1 MKTLR
6 IIALETA
13 LVLASVLPGF
23 AIPQVEQ
30 MNAVLTNQ
38 NAVSEDAQTFT
49 PAQLRIAAAKL
60 QIQANPNKAQAY
72 NELALALVRRAR
84 ETEDPAYFSEAEKA
98 LVTGMSLA
106 PNDFQLEKTHVA
118 VLLGEHRFAEAQKE
132 ATALNQQTP
141 DDVTTY
147 GYMAEADIA
156 LGDYHDAE
164 DSAQWMLNLLPYN
177 VPGLLIAAELRV
189 LFGDPEGARECL
201 ERAYAETSPN
211 ETEELAWIANQIA
224 SIEIDSGHPAA
235 ALKALDQ
242 AEQLFPRY
250 PYTRE
255 NRARVLLAQGNPLQ
269 AIPLLRQLPQTPHV
283 LYQLAKAEEAAGHA
297 RESERAYAD
306 FEAAAK
312 LLINAPDNDNR
323 ELILYY
329 ADRGRTSASAAKQA
343 LDLALHEASLRHDVW
358 TLDAYAK
365 ALYVNG
371 KFDEADVQMEKALA
385 VGIRSDQLFDDAGH
399 IASKVNKQAEATK
412 YFDAALQIRASPE
425 YWQDARD
432 QLADGRVVAALQPAA
447 VINSPHSPAAS
458 EANTADAIEPVPIA
472 SSVAGS
478 QMSPVPASLLSPLPT
493 ETDRLVRSMQH
504 RVALSP
510 QDVRAYSGLGAAYLQ
525 RARETGDV
533 EDYQLAEQSLNKSL
547 DLVSTDLSATEPLTT
562 MAEVCMGEHRFKD
575 ALNYAQKA
583 LALGSGD
590 LSPFAIVGDAYADM
604 GEYEKA
610 GVAYSRLSAASG
622 SGEARTAYA
631 RDSRLAYLK
640 FISGNTA
647 GAIHL
652 MQSAV
657 TAGIEARLP
666 SENLAWLYFELGEF
680 EYLNGNLKAANDA
693 YLAALTSHP
702 GGYRALAGLA
712 RVRADQGKYEDAM
725 LLYQKA
731 IAVVPMPVYVAELGD
746 VYAKVGSTAEAE
758 KQYQLVEYIGLL
770 GHINQVLH
778 NRDLAL
784 FYADHDRNLTEA
796 LALAR
801 KEFEVRSDIYTWDA
815 VAWALYKNGKYQ
827 ESKEAMDNALHL
839 GTKDPLLL
847 FHAGMIDAKLGDAT
861 QSEKSL
867 NQALAINPH
876 FHILYADQA
885 RQQLTLFEKQRLQTA
900 KGVSTDESPIH

>member
-1 MKTLR
+1 MKNLR
-6 IIALETA
+6 VAIALETT
-13 LVLASVLPGF
+13 LVFASALPGL
-23 AIPQVEQ
+23 ALSQQEQ
-30 MNAVLTNQ
+30 MNTAAQTSQ
-38 NAVSEDAQTFT
+38 NAVSENGQTST
-49 PAQLRIAAAKL
+49 PAQLRIAAARL

-106 PNDFQLEKTHVA
+106 PNDFQLEKTRVA

-132 ATALNQQTP
+132 ATALNQETP

-147 GYMAEADIA
+147 GYMAEAYIA

-164 DSAQWMLNLLPYN
+164 VSAQWMLNLLPYN
-177 VPGLLIAAELRV
+177 VPGLLIAGQLRV

-224 SIEIDSGHPAA
+224 AIEIDSGHSAA
-235 ALKALDQ
+235 AVKALDQ

-255 NRARVLLAQGNPLQ
+255 NRARLQIAQGNASQ
-269 AIPLLRQLPQTPHV
+269 AIPFWRELPQTPHV
-283 LYQLAKAEEAAGHA
+283 LYQLAKAEVSAGHA
-297 RESERAYAD
+297 HESERAYAD

-312 LLINAPDNDNR
+312 LQINAPDNVNR
-323 ELILYY
+323 ELVLYY
-329 ADRGRTSASAAKQA
+329 ADRGRASASHAKQA
-343 LDLALHEASLRHDVW
+343 LELAQHEVSLRHDVW

-371 KFDEADVQMEKALA
+371 KFGEAKVQIEKALE
-385 VGIRSDQLFDDAGH
+385 VGIRSDQLFDDAGR
-399 IASKVNKQAEATK
+399 ITDKVNKRADAVK
-412 YFDAALQIRASPE
+412 YFEAALEIHAFPE

-432 QLADGRVVAALQPAA
+432 QLADGRVGTPSQAATVVHLPD
-447 VINSPHSPAAS
+447 SSAAS
-458 EANTADAIEPVPIA
+458 KVSTNDEIQFLPIVL
-472 SSVAGS
+472 SVAGP
-478 QMSPVPASLLSPLPT
+478 QTSPIPASLLSPLPT
-493 ETDRLVRSMQH
+493 ETDRVVRSMQH

-510 QDVRAYSGLGAAYLQ
+510 KDAAAYSGLGAAYLQ

-533 EDYQLAEQSLNKSL
+533 EDYQLAEQALNKSL
-547 DLVSTDLSATEPLTT
+547 DLVSTDLTATAPLTT
-562 MAEVCMGEHRFKD
+562 MAEVCMGEHRFND

-590 LSPFAIVGDAYADM
+590 LSPFAIVGDAYADL

-610 GVAYSRLSAASG
+610 GVAYSRLSRGPEPQDAH
-622 SGEARTAYA
+622 TAYV

-640 FISGNTA
+640 FISGNTD

-657 TAGIEARLP
+657 TAGVEARLP
-666 SENLAWLYFELGEF
+666 TENLAWLYFESGEF
-680 EYLNGNLKAANDA
+680 EYQNGNLKAANDA
-693 YLAALTSHP
+693 YLTALISHP
-702 GGYRALAGLA
+702 GDYRAIAGLA
-712 RVRADQGKYEDAM
+712 RVRADQGKYQDAIP
-725 LLYQKA
+725 LYQRA
-731 IAVVPMPVYVAELGD
+731 IAVVPMPIYVAELGD
-746 VYAKVGSTAEAE
+746 VYARVGNTAEAE
-758 KQYQLVEYIGLL
+758 RQYQLVEYIGLL

-784 FYADHDRNLTEA
+784 FYSDHDRNLSEA

-801 KEFEVRSDIYTWDA
+801 KEFEVRSDIYTWDTL
-815 VAWALYKNGKYQ
+815 AWALYKNGNYQ
-827 ESKEAMDNALHL
+827 ESRDAIENALHF

-847 FHAGMIDAKLGDAT
+847 FHAGMIDARLGDTA
-861 QSEKSL
+861 QAQKNL

-885 RQQLTLFEKQRLQTA
+885 RQQIALLEKQSTQTA
-900 KGVSTDESPIH
+900 RDVQR